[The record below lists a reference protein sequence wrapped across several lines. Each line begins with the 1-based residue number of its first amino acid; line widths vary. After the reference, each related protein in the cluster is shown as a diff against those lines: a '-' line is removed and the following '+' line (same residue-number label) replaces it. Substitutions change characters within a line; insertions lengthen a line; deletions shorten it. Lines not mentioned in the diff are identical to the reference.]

1 MLLDLMKKQVQE
13 FKVKLPLT
21 KKSVNLRSM
30 LVKEEKLVSEI
41 QEIGN
46 STEQKLENLCAI
58 VDSCCSGVKS
68 KNLPIYDFQ
77 FLLSEIRKRS
87 YSEISSFSITCPKTK
102 EKVEI
107 NLVLSSE
114 IIKNKPK
121 EKLILNLPSAIL
133 EFRRPKVS
141 DLLEIKN
148 IPDKNEE
155 FLYLIINCL
164 DQAETKSEKIDL
176 NLVPIEEKLSC
187 LNYLQKKDYEEI
199 KEFIL
204 SSFIEYNIPYKTS
217 DGIDRILEVK
227 DFSNYLKF
235 YMVTLT

>member
-87 YSEISSFSITCPKTK
+87 YF
-102 EKVEI
+102 
-107 NLVLSSE
+107 
-114 IIKNKPK
+114 
-121 EKLILNLPSAIL
+121 
-133 EFRRPKVS
+133 
-141 DLLEIKN
+141 
-148 IPDKNEE
+148 
-155 FLYLIINCL
+155 
-164 DQAETKSEKIDL
+164 
-176 NLVPIEEKLSC
+176 
-187 LNYLQKKDYEEI
+187 
-199 KEFIL
+199 
-204 SSFIEYNIPYKTS
+204 
-217 DGIDRILEVK
+217 
-227 DFSNYLKF
+227 
-235 YMVTLT
+235 